1 MKYTTPKKVLGCA
14 LLFFS
19 IAANG
24 EAKLPLNNA
33 FRNDVQ
39 KVVADYPNQ
48 FSGLKGE
55 VLEKN
60 PQTTEYKS
68 LLKLDGA
75 LQSTITNYSFNNKPV
90 YSWQAV
96 VLTTEDF
103 NEAAKKYKWVF
114 NQLRGLPVPYVVDKY
129 TLEGTFEAPEESRK
143 FSTSVL
149 APAHPPTPLRKLKV
163 EASMQ
168 FEFPEWK
175 VLLTVYEKEK
185 EDDEQSEETVR

>member
-1 MKYTTPKKVLGCA
+1 MKHKTPKQLLSCA
-14 LLFFS
+14 IIFLSFT
-19 IAANG
+19 ANSQF
-24 EAKLPLNNA
+24 KLPLNNA

-39 KVVADYPNQ
+39 KVVAEYPGQ
-48 FSGLKGE
+48 FAAIKGE
-55 VLEKN
+55 VIEKH
-60 PQTTEYKS
+60 PQTTDYLS
-68 LLKLDGA
+68 LVKPDGT
-75 LQSTITNYSFNNKPV
+75 LQATITQYSYNSKPV

-96 VLTTEDF
+96 VLTTEHFD
-103 NEAAKKYKWVF
+103 EAAKKYKWVF
-114 NQLRGLPVPYVVDKY
+114 NQLRGLSVPYVVDKY

-149 APAHPPTPLRKLKV
+149 ALIHPPSRLRKLKV

-185 EDDEQSEETVR
+185 EDDESGEETDD